1 MRAYVRGLAMLQVAI
16 CLALS
21 TSLSSSRAHAQD
33 ANASSGRATLED
45 YTVVEGDSC
54 RSIARAHF
62 GNSSR
67 IDLIHAHN
75 SLGRAPHQLR
85 PGQMLRLPSATL
97 SNAEA
102 GIARMV
108 RDVDMQRSGSPVW
121 ADARVGAALQ
131 RGDRVATG
139 ERSSSELIFRGG
151 GVLQMRSQSLV
162 VLTGTG
168 RPSPRRI
175 VRATLERGALRGRLA
190 ELTGHAATTTVTTP
204 SATARLGRDALVAVD
219 GEGVSRIASLEGT
232 TIVDG
237 VRVPEGTGTQV
248 QPGGRPS
255 RPRPLPRPPRW
266 RTDDDGRFMGLAHS
280 GAILRGRWLPVEGA
294 SRYRVEVA
302 RRPDGTDLIAAVE
315 VPGDATEF
323 SIPRI
328 PVGTYYVS
336 VATID
341 GAFFEG
347 RPSPRRAMVVLEAR
361 IVPPGGGEPPSDR
374 LDPGDPSHAYAPPTA
389 LPGTWLVS
397 PLGYRCGDGEQLANL
412 FTLRTLGRHVVRCVD
427 ARDRIISGFD
437 VVIVEAR
444 IRPERPFLRRGNRRV
459 ARLLVRSPLALPG
472 RMIARAP
479 SSVSVGSVR
488 RSRMQPPQEEGV
500 AVYEVEIGVGLDAP
514 DTLSIVIEVAAGSE
528 RIRIGDVSFAVRD
541 PRSQT
546 SPR

>member
-1 MRAYVRGLAMLQVAI
+1 MKHAALVLAMVPLLS
-16 CLALS
+16 LASASGLS
-21 TSLSSSRAHAQD
+21 HAHAQD
-33 ANASSGRATLED
+33 VSASGGRAFLEN
-45 YTVVEGDSC
+45 YTVAPGDSC
-54 RSIARAHF
+54 RSIARARF
-62 GNSSR
+62 GSSSH

-75 SLGRAPHQLR
+75 ALGPAPHHLR
-85 PGQMLRLPSATL
+85 PGQTLRLPSTAL
-97 SNAEA
+97 VRSEA
-102 GIARMV
+102 GVARVV
-108 RDVDMQRSGSPVW
+108 RDVDLQRSESPVW
-121 ADARVGAALQ
+121 ADAHVGAALQ

-139 ERSSSELIFRGG
+139 ERSASELIFRGG
-151 GVLQMRSQSLV
+151 GVLQMRAQSLV
-162 VLTGTG
+162 VLTGNG

-190 ELTGHAATTTVTTP
+190 ELTGHAATTLTTP
-204 SATARLGRDALVAVD
+204 SATARLGQDALVAVD
-219 GEGVSRIASLEGT
+219 AEGVSRFASLEGT

-280 GAILRGRWLPVEGA
+280 GAILRGRWLPVDGA
-294 SRYRVEVA
+294 GGYRVEVA
-302 RRPDGTDLIAAVE
+302 RRPDGTELVAAVE

-341 GAFFEG
+341 REFFEG

-374 LDPGDPSHAYAPPTA
+374 LDPGDPSRPYAPPSA

-397 PLGYRCGDGEQLANL
+397 PRGYRCGDGEERASLL
-412 FTLRTLGRHVVRCVD
+412 TLRTLGRHAVRCVD
-427 ARDRIISGFD
+427 ARERLISGFD

-444 IRPERPFLRRGNRRV
+444 TRAERPFLRRGNRRV
-459 ARLLVRSPLALPG
+459 ARLLVRSPLALPD

-488 RSRMQPPQEEGV
+488 RSRTPAAEEGIV
-500 AVYEVEIGVGLDAP
+500 VYEVEIGVGLDAP
-514 DTLSIVIEVAAGSE
+514 DTLSIVLEVAAGSE

-541 PRSQT
+541 R
-546 SPR
+546 R

>member
-1 MRAYVRGLAMLQVAI
+1 MKHAALAFAMVQLLGLAGA
-16 CLALS
+16 S
-21 TSLSSSRAHAQD
+21 GLSSAHAQD
-33 ANASSGRATLED
+33 TNASGGQATLED

-54 RSIARAHF
+54 RSIARARF
-62 GNSSR
+62 GDSGR

-75 SLGRAPHQLR
+75 ALGRTPHQLR
-85 PGQMLRLPSATL
+85 PGQTLRLPSAAL
-97 SNAEA
+97 ARAEA
-102 GIARMV
+102 GIARV
-108 RDVDMQRSGSPVW
+108 LRDVDMQRTGSPVW
-121 ADARVGAALQ
+121 ADARVGAALR

-139 ERSSSELIFRGG
+139 ERSASELIFRSG

-162 VLTGTG
+162 VLTGSG

-190 ELTGHAATTTVTTP
+190 ELTGHATTTTVTTP
-204 SATARLGRDALVAVD
+204 SATARLGQDALVAVD

-248 QPGGRPS
+248 EPGGRPS

-280 GAILRGRWLPVEGA
+280 GAILRGRWHPVDGA
-294 SRYRVEVA
+294 GGYRVEVA
-302 RRPDGTDLIAAVE
+302 RRPDGTELVAAVE
-315 VPGDATEF
+315 VPGDTTEF
-323 SIPRI
+323 DIPRI

-341 GAFFEG
+341 REFFEG

-374 LDPGDPSHAYAPPTA
+374 LDPGDPSRPYAPPSA

-397 PLGYRCGDGEQLANL
+397 PRGYRCGDAEERASLL
-412 FTLRTLGRHVVRCVD
+412 TLRTLGRHTVRCVD
-427 ARDRIISGFD
+427 ARERPVSGFD

-444 IRPERPFLRRGNRRV
+444 IRPQRPFLRRGSRRV
-459 ARLLVRSPLALPG
+459 ARLLVRSPLALPA

-488 RSRMQPPQEEGV
+488 LSRAQPSEEGLV
-500 AVYEVEIGVGLDAP
+500 AYEVEIGVGLDAP
-514 DTLSIVIEVAAGSE
+514 DSLSITVEVAAGSE
-528 RIRIGDVSFAVRD
+528 RIRVGEVSFAVRD
-541 PRSQT
+541 PRPRA

>member
-1 MRAYVRGLAMLQVAI
+1 MRVCVCAVLCI
-16 CLALS
+16 ALS
-21 TSLSSSRAHAQD
+21 VSSRTHAQD
-33 ANASSGRATLED
+33 AEASGGRALLED

-54 RSIARAHF
+54 RSIARIRF
-62 GNSSR
+62 GNSRR
-67 IDLIHAHN
+67 IDLIHVHN
-75 SLGRAPHQLR
+75 SLGRTPHQLL
-85 PGQMLRLPSATL
+85 PGQTLRLPSAAL
-97 SNAEA
+97 ANSEA
-102 GIARMV
+102 GIARVV
-108 RDVDMQRSGSPVW
+108 RDVDLQRSGSPVW
-121 ADARVGAALQ
+121 ADAHLGAALQ

-139 ERSSSELIFRGG
+139 ERSASELIFRGG

-190 ELTGHAATTTVTTP
+190 ELTGRAATITTVTTP

-232 TIVDG
+232 TVVDG

-280 GAILRGRWLPVEGA
+280 GAILRGRWHPVAEA

-302 RRPDGTDLIAAVE
+302 RRPDGTDLVAAIE
-315 VPGDATEF
+315 VPGSATEF

-361 IVPPGGGEPPSDR
+361 IVPPGGGQPPSDR
-374 LDPGDPSHAYAPPTA
+374 LDPGDPSRAYAPPTA

-397 PLGYRCGDGEQLANL
+397 PQGYRCGEGDELSSL
-412 FTLRTLGRHVVRCVD
+412 RTLRTLGRHVVRCVD
-427 ARDRIISGFD
+427 ARDRIISGFE

-444 IRPERPFLRRGNRRV
+444 IRPQRPFLRRGSRRV
-459 ARLLVRSPLALPG
+459 ARLLVRSPLALPE

-488 RSRMQPPQEEGV
+488 LSRSQPAEEGV
-500 AVYEVEIGVGLDAP
+500 VAYEVEIGTGLDAP
-514 DTLSIVIEVAAGSE
+514 DTLSIVLEVAAGSE

-541 PRSQT
+541 PRHQ
-546 SPR
+546 RRRRR

>member
-1 MRAYVRGLAMLQVAI
+1 MRARVLALAMLQVAL
-16 CLALS
+16 CLARPS
-21 TSLSSSRAHAQD
+21 PAQ
-33 ANASSGRATLED
+33 AQNADVRVRGRATLEN

-54 RSIARAHF
+54 RSIARARF
-62 GNSSR
+62 GSSRR

-75 SLGRAPHQLR
+75 SLGPAPHHLR
-85 PGQMLRLPSATL
+85 PGQTLRLPSAAL
-97 SNAEA
+97 AGAEA
-102 GIARMV
+102 GVARVV
-108 RDVDMQRSGSPVW
+108 RDVDLQRSGSPLW
-121 ADARVGAALQ
+121 SGARVGAALH
-131 RGDRVATG
+131 RGDRVTTG
-139 ERSSSELIFRGG
+139 ERSASELIFRGG

-162 VLTGTG
+162 VLTGAG

-175 VRATLERGALRGRLA
+175 VRATLERGALRGRLG
-190 ELTGHAATTTVTTP
+190 ELTGRAAVTTTVTTP
-204 SATARLGRDALVAVD
+204 SATARLGADALVAVD

-232 TIVDG
+232 TLVDG

-255 RPRPLPRPPRW
+255 RPRPLPRPPSW

-280 GAILRGRWLPVEGA
+280 GAILRGRWNPVSGA
-294 SRYRVEVA
+294 SAYRVEVA
-302 RRPDGTDLIAAVE
+302 RRPDGTELVAAVE

-323 SIPRI
+323 SVPRI

-374 LDPGDPSHAYAPPTA
+374 LDPGDPSRAYTPPTA

-397 PLGYRCGDGEQLANL
+397 PAGYRCGDGEELASL
-412 FTLRTLGRHVVRCVD
+412 LTLRTLGHHVVRCVD
-427 ARDRIISGFD
+427 ARERVVSGFD
-437 VVIVEAR
+437 VIIVEAR
-444 IRPERPFLRRGNRRV
+444 VRPERPFLRRGTRRV
-459 ARLLVRSPLALPG
+459 ARLLVRSPLALPE

-488 RSRMQPPQEEGV
+488 LSRTPAAEEGV
-500 AVYEVEIGVGLDAP
+500 VVYEVEIGVGLDAP
-514 DTLSIVIEVAAGSE
+514 DTLSIVLEVAAGSE
-528 RIRIGDVSFAVRD
+528 RIRVGDVSFAVRD
-541 PRSQT
+541 ARPRGS
-546 SPR
+546 RR